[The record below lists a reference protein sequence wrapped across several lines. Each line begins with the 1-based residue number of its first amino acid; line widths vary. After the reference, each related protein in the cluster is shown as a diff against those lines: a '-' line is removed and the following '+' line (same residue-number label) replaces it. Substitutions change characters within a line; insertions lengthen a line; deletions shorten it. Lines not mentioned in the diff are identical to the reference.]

1 MDPARRKELE
11 KIALEQLAATADND
25 EQWSYAWGDPG
36 GKSFSFCSWAQYE
49 EEKFDGTV
57 EGLDLP
63 WTEERQ
69 QLIET
74 GQADPNEF
82 ELRQWRVA
90 KCREAAASDEP
101 WLAWIT
107 PMRTPSGDVE
117 AFALWIFSAR
127 GAPEDPPELWGVFD
141 SIDGAEAKLRASG
154 VVHE

>member
-90 KCREAAASDEP
+90 KCREAADDECRHP
-101 WLAWIT
+101 GQGE
-107 PMRTPSGDVE
+107 RCS
-117 AFALWIFSAR
+117 R
-127 GAPEDPPELWGVFD
+127 GEENRPQAHGPFEEG
-141 SIDGAEAKLRASG
+141 
-154 VVHE
+154 